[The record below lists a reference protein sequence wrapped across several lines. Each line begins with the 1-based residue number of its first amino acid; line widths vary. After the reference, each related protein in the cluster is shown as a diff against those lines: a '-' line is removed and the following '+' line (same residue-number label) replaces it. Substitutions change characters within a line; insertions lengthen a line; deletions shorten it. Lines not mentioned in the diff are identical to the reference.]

1 MTTDQMKRYL
11 PNIIAL
17 VIWMIASVLFFKYLP
32 NDMAVMA
39 AVFAFGG
46 FIMWTARGKDYE

>member
-1 MTTDQMKRYL
+1 MKRYI

-32 NDMAVMA
+32 NDIAVIA

-46 FIMWTARGKDYE
+46 FITWTARGDDNE